1 MRIMGKN
8 RDELVNRVLA
18 LKAPEKMKVLNLILE
33 AYESGNDA
41 ELAHTITLTLEWCD
55 KLFD

>member
-1 MRIMGKN
+1 MGKN

-18 LKAPEKMKVLNLILE
+18 LKTPDRLKVLNLILE